1 MRSLYKKRP
10 LTPYNLRTFTAVA
23 LTFLALLA
31 LVFASFKPES
41 IVRDVVTGVAYF
53 SGAALAVFA
62 LWRAILPAEGRE
74 RVLWALFAGGLLLRF
89 AGDLAWLLLRE
100 LAPGYVLASQILYVA
115 SYLVLAAGLLC
126 LVSLMTNRIAR
137 ITALDAL
144 TIVASV
150 GSLIY
155 FFIIDRPGVRVESW
169 QESLALLIHP
179 SFDAALLFLGLV
191 AFSAGH
197 RSALTSF
204 LTLGFLVFLLAD
216 ATYLLSLRAS
226 EAPYDPGS
234 WSGMLLATA
243 TLLVGLA
250 ILHAPEAFAPRTN
263 IDPWRVFIFWIGPLS
278 PSVHYAFLMVWGVFY
293 PPLPPYVYAIG
304 ALILLCMGLRVAL
317 VSFVTRDNTRDQED
331 TARELEQNRLLRELH
346 ETTKQDVHGISLALG
361 SAMEAERHGERYAVQ
376 KTLDQAFRLARES
389 EYRISRPY
397 EDLRDFQREPRISPD
412 DYLRG
417 RLAKF
422 EEYFNIKTQ
431 EDLRAPLDVLAQ
443 DEVAAVNRVVVEAFW
458 NVAKHS
464 KARNL
469 YLESRRV
476 GRVLIIRV
484 RDDGRGFDPEKPSS
498 GMGLQYIRLRAA
510 EVGATLDVIS
520 SPGRGTNVQLRFEKK

>member
-10 LTPYNLRTFTAVA
+10 LTPYNPRTFTLAA
-23 LTFLALLA
+23 LAFLALLA
-31 LVFASFKPES
+31 LVFASFEPGS
-41 IVRDVVTGVAYF
+41 VGRDVVTGIAYF
-53 SGAALAVFA
+53 FGAALAVFA
-62 LWRAILPAEGRE
+62 LWHAILPAAGRE
-74 RVLWALFAGGLLLRF
+74 RMLWALFAGGLLLRF
-89 AGDLAWLLLRE
+89 TGDLSWLLLRE
-100 LAPGYVLASQILYVA
+100 FAPGYVPSVQVLYIA
-115 SYLVLAAGLLC
+115 SYLVLACGLLS

-137 ITALDAL
+137 VTALDAL

-150 GSLIY
+150 GSLVY
-155 FFIIDRPGVRVESW
+155 FFVLDRPGVRAESL

-197 RSALTSF
+197 RSTLTGF
-204 LTLGFLVFLLAD
+204 LTLGFLVFLLGD
-216 ATYLLSLRAS
+216 AVYLFSLRAS
-226 EAPYDPGS
+226 GATYDPGS
-234 WSGMLLATA
+234 WSGMLLAA
-243 TLLVGLA
+243 GTLLVGLGV
-250 ILHAPEAFAPRTN
+250 LHAPEAFESRAN
-263 IDPWRVFIFWIGPLS
+263 IDPWRVFVFWIGPLS
-278 PSVHYAFLMVWGVFY
+278 PSVHYAFLMIWGVFY
-293 PPLPPYVYAIG
+293 PPLPTYVYAIG

-317 VSFVTRDNTRDQED
+317 VSFVTRENTRDQED

-361 SAMEAERHGERYAVQ
+361 SAMEAERQGERYTVQ
-376 KTLDQAFRLARES
+376 KTLDRAFRLARES

-397 EDLRDFQREPRISPD
+397 EDLRDSQRESRISPD
-412 DYLRG
+412 EYLRG

-431 EDLRAPLDVLAQ
+431 EDLQAPLDVLSQ
-443 DEVAAVNRVVVEAFW
+443 DEVAGVNRVVVEAFW

-464 KARNL
+464 RARNL

-484 RDDGRGFDPEKPSS
+484 RDDGRGFDPGKSSS
-498 GMGLQYIRLRAA
+498 GMGLQYIQRAA

-520 SPGRGTNVQLRFEKK
+520 GPGRGTNIELRFEKK